1 MTTVSA
7 APVPASGMALKDS
20 LRPVPR
26 PGRRYR
32 LLAAGVALLAVASA
46 AVGIAVGSGDEEPAS
61 TVPEAKRGEP
71 TERIS
76 FLARLIPPAPERTR
90 RAPAGVPRSVAEL
103 GRRLPLERKV
113 AQVFLLGFRGT
124 DLMAEIFQRLRR
136 QDIGGILIDRPNY
149 TGAATLGQLAG
160 EAIVVSR
167 QARRVP
173 PWVMAEQEGGEANV
187 FPDLPPAGAPADIP
201 SAEDAA
207 AEAGRS
213 AAALRRLNIT
223 GVLAPVIDVG
233 PEAAPA
239 LGGRIYSDDPRE
251 VADFARAT
259 VLAYR
264 RGRMFSAVKHF
275 PGLGSGSVPTEEGP
289 SQVGLTTEELR
300 RRDLVPFRA
309 AFRAGAPAVVLS
321 HALYDTDDF
330 TVPGSLSRKIIG
342 GLLRREMRFRG
353 VAITDDLADPPIT
366 AISSVGD
373 AAVQALRAGADMLF
387 ISGPASDQRIAYVSV
402 LRAVRRRRIP
412 RARLEEA
419 VARILAA
426 KRRYGLIR

>member
-1 MTTVSA
+1 
-7 APVPASGMALKDS
+7 MALKDS

-26 PGRRYR
+26 PARRYR
-32 LLAAGVALLAVASA
+32 LFAAGVALLAAASA

-173 PWVMAEQEGGEANV
+173 PWVMAEQEGG
-187 FPDLPPAGAPADIP
+187 
-201 SAEDAA
+201 
-207 AEAGRS
+207 
-213 AAALRRLNIT
+213 
-223 GVLAPVIDVG
+223 
-233 PEAAPA
+233 
-239 LGGRIYSDDPRE
+239 
-251 VADFARAT
+251 
-259 VLAYR
+259 
-264 RGRMFSAVKHF
+264 
-275 PGLGSGSVPTEEGP
+275 
-289 SQVGLTTEELR
+289 
-300 RRDLVPFRA
+300 
-309 AFRAGAPAVVLS
+309 
-321 HALYDTDDF
+321 
-330 TVPGSLSRKIIG
+330 
-342 GLLRREMRFRG
+342 
-353 VAITDDLADPPIT
+353 
-366 AISSVGD
+366 
-373 AAVQALRAGADMLF
+373 
-387 ISGPASDQRIAYVSV
+387 
-402 LRAVRRRRIP
+402 
-412 RARLEEA
+412 
-419 VARILAA
+419 
-426 KRRYGLIR
+426 